1 MPRPLD
7 PFTSSPTLPA
17 RADVV
22 IIGGGIAGVSAALFL
37 AQKGVS
43 VAVVEKGV
51 IGGEQSSRNWGFC
64 RQQGRDPRE
73 IPLIIESLRLW
84 RGMNEAIGEETGFR
98 QAGVLYLTHDEKSA
112 AKRASW
118 LEHARPYQLDT
129 KVVTGGEM
137 ASLLPGAKRSWTSGL
152 YTKSDGRAEP
162 SKATPAIARAVQR
175 AGGHVL
181 QDCAARGIETS
192 AGRISAVITEK
203 GRIACSAAVLAG
215 GAWSRLFCD
224 SLGLRL
230 PQLTFRSSVF
240 RTSPVESAPETSLYA
255 TGPEG
260 FATRKRI
267 DGGVTV
273 AHGGLSDVDIGP
285 EHFRFFFTFLSAL
298 HAERDQFRLRFGKRF
313 LEQLATPKRWAL
325 DKPSPFERTR
335 VFEPRPFPGHPRR
348 RYGSPSRRFPGFR
361 ECEGPGSMG
370 RLYRCHTGC
379 SAGDLRGRFPARLLH
394 LHRLF
399 RTWLRHRPR
408 RRPADG
414 GAGHGGAPGG
424 RSRALPLLALFR
436 RQQAESHRR
445 RLSRYSA

>member
-7 PFTSSPTLPA
+7 SFTSSPALPA

-22 IIGGGIAGVSAALFL
+22 IIGGGIAGISAALFL
-37 AQKGVS
+37 VQKGVS

-129 KVVTGGEM
+129 KVVTGGEL
-137 ASLLPGAKRSWTSGL
+137 ASLLPGSKRSWASGL

-203 GRIACSAAVLAG
+203 GRIACNAAVLAG

-240 RTSPVESAPETSLYA
+240 RTSPVEGAPETSLYA

-273 AHGGLSDVDIGP
+273 ANAGLSDVDIGP

-298 HAERDQFRLRFGKRF
+298 HAERDQFRLRFGWRF

-325 DKPSPFERTR
+325 DKASPFEKTR
-335 VFEPRPFPGHPRR
+335 VLDPA
-348 RYGSPSRRFPGFR
+348 PSRDLLDQAMTHLQAAFPVFQNAQVIDQWAGYIDATPDAVPVVSAVDSLPGFFVSTGYSGHGFGI
-361 ECEGPGSMG
+361 GPGAG
-370 RLYRCHTGC
+370 RLM
-379 SAGDLRGRFPARLLH
+379 AELVM
-394 LHRLF
+394 
-399 RTWLRHRPR
+399 
-408 RRPADG
+408 
-414 GAGHGGAPGG
+414 GAPPVVDPVPY
-424 RSRALPLLALFR
+424 RFSRFSDGTKLNAIAGV
-436 RQQAESHRR
+436 
-445 RLSRYSA
+445 

>member
-1 MPRPLD
+1 
-7 PFTSSPTLPA
+7 
-17 RADVV
+17 VV
-22 IIGGGIAGVSAALFL
+22 IIGGGIAGVSAALYL
-37 AQKGVS
+37 VQKGVP

-112 AKRASW
+112 AKKASW
-118 LEHARPYQLDT
+118 LEHARPYQLDA
-129 KVVTGGEM
+129 KVVTGGEL
-137 ASLLPGAKRSWTSGL
+137 ASLLPGSKRSWTSGL

-162 SKATPAIARAVQR
+162 SKTTPAIARAVQR
-175 AGGHVL
+175 AGGHVM
-181 QDCAARGIETS
+181 QNCAARGIETS
-192 AGRISAVITEK
+192 AGCISAVITEK
-203 GRIACSAAVLAG
+203 GRIACNAAVLAG
-215 GAWSRLFCD
+215 GAWSRLLCD

-325 DKPSPFERTR
+325 DQASPFEKVR
-335 VFEPRPFPGHPRR
+335 VLDPAPSQDIIDDALAHLRAAFPAFKTARVLDQWAGYIDATPDAVPVI
-348 RYGSPSRRFPGFR
+348 SAVDSLPGFFISTGYSGHGFGI
-361 ECEGPGSMG
+361 GPGAG
-370 RLYRCHTGC
+370 RLMAELVMGARPVVDPAPYRFSRFSDGTKL
-379 SAGDLRGRFPARLLH
+379 SAI
-394 LHRLF
+394 
-399 RTWLRHRPR
+399 
-408 RRPADG
+408 
-414 GAGHGGAPGG
+414 AGV
-424 RSRALPLLALFR
+424 
-436 RQQAESHRR
+436 
-445 RLSRYSA
+445 

>member
-1 MPRPLD
+1 MPRLLD
-7 PFTSSPTLPA
+7 SVTSSPSLPA

-22 IIGGGIAGVSAALFL
+22 VIGGGIAGISAALFL

-98 QAGVLYLTHDEKSA
+98 QAGVLYLTHDENSA

-129 KVVTGGEM
+129 KVVTGGEL
-137 ASLLPGAKRSWTSGL
+137 ASLLPGSKRSWTSGL

-162 SKATPAIARAVQR
+162 SKATPAIARALQR
-175 AGGHVL
+175 LGGHVL

-203 GRIACSAAVLAG
+203 GRIACNAAVLAG

-240 RTSPVESAPETSLYA
+240 RTSPVENAPETSLFA
-255 TGPEG
+255 TGPQG
-260 FATRKRI
+260 FAMRKRI

-285 EHFRFFFTFLSAL
+285 EHFRFFFTFWKAL
-298 HAERDQFRLRFGKRF
+298 HAEMDGFRLRFGRRF

-325 DKPSPFERTR
+325 DQASPFEKVR
-335 VFEPRPFPGHPRR
+335 VLDPAPSQDIVDDALAHLRAAFPAFRDAQILDQWAGYIDATPDAVPVI
-348 RYGSPSRRFPGFR
+348 SPVDSLPGFFISTGYSGHGFGI
-361 ECEGPGSMG
+361 GPGAG
-370 RLYRCHTGC
+370 RLM
-379 SAGDLRGRFPARLLH
+379 AELVM
-394 LHRLF
+394 
-399 RTWLRHRPR
+399 
-408 RRPADG
+408 
-414 GAGHGGAPGG
+414 GAPPVVDPAPY
-424 RSRALPLLALFR
+424 RFSRFSDGSKVEAIAGV
-436 RQQAESHRR
+436 
-445 RLSRYSA
+445 